1 MLGCFFSFLL
11 CCTFCSLSMTTA
23 YTPSATTPRPLSLT
37 ATTGSRSK
45 MASVASESTMQQPSA
60 STTSS
65 SETVVRILV
74 LGGNG
79 MMGSDFVCRVRD
91 TLEKKHAGTYR
102 FEITTFNRG
111 NHYWDSEDRVDNIL
125 DKKIICGRKKLKRCG
140 QKVFGSGSKVFDFVV
155 DFSGYKRKYVKYI
168 LDNIQVQKL
177 YIFISTDSVY
187 EVCKPMTKTPILEEA
202 AVRPDD
208 RTLRDTL
215 NAADDYGNDKLKCE
229 EYLQAQC
236 ASKSNLVNS
245 AQGDSSTKTTLK
257 YLILRLPDVIGPRDN
272 TDRFF
277 NYFLWLRTHKD
288 SGIPLHLN
296 QTEGKRLSFV
306 HCSTVAAVICE
317 SIDIT
322 LSGAS
327 VDSMGNVKHEIKN
340 QVFNLTDGNDEGI
353 QLKEFLILMGKAM
366 GIPEV
371 TFKEGACEEINSYY
385 PSTTRGPISSKKAVS
400 TFSMYRPKNI
410 YDVLKESV
418 IFYDRIMSLW
428 VNNKCKKVI
437 KEQIEEI
444 VHDDLVQ
451 ELEMSKTQRT
461 NFWRSLQKYYAC
473 D

>member
-1 MLGCFFSFLL
+1 M
-11 CCTFCSLSMTTA
+11 
-23 YTPSATTPRPLSLT
+23 
-37 ATTGSRSK
+37 
-45 MASVASESTMQQPSA
+45 QPSA

-79 MMGSDFVCRVRD
+79 MMGSDFVYRVRN
-91 TLEKKHAGTYR
+91 TLEKKHAGTHR
-102 FEITTFNRG
+102 FEITTLNRG
-111 NHYWDSEDRVDNIL
+111 NHYWDSEDRVENIL
-125 DKKIICGRKKLKRCG
+125 DKKIICGRKELKHCG
-140 QKVFGSGSKVFDFVV
+140 QEVFGSSGKVFDFVV
-155 DFSGYKRKYVKYI
+155 DFSGYKKKYVKYV
-168 LDNIQVQKL
+168 LDKIQVQKL

-208 RTLRDTL
+208 RSLRDML
-215 NAADDYGNDKLKCE
+215 NEADNYGNDKLKCE
-229 EYLQAQC
+229 EYLQARR
-236 ASKSNLVNS
+236 ASKSHLVHS
-245 AQGDSSTKTTLK
+245 AQGDYSTERALN

-296 QTEGKRLSFV
+296 QTKGKRLSFV

-322 LSGAS
+322 LPGAS
-327 VDSMGNVKHEIKN
+327 IDFNGEIKHKIKN
-340 QVFNLTDGNDEGI
+340 RVFNLADGVDEGI
-353 QLKEFLILMGKAM
+353 PLKEFLTLMGKAM

-371 TFKEGACEEINSYY
+371 TFKEGACEEINTYY
-385 PSTTRGPISSKKAVS
+385 PSTTRGPISSKKAARA
-400 TFSMYRPKNI
+400 FPMYSPKNM

-418 IFYDRIMSLW
+418 MFYDRVMSLW
-428 VNNKCKKVI
+428 VNNKCNKVI

-451 ELEMSKTQRT
+451 ELEMSKIQRT
-461 NFWRSLQKYYAC
+461 NFWNSLRRYYAC